1 MAYVDLNHLSPVLSV
16 FVTWLNSRFDKIE
29 QSKETDECNCKKKKK
44 INDDV
49 LKYRL
54 FERIK

>member
-1 MAYVDLNHLSPVLSV
+1 MAYVHLNHLSPVLSI

-44 INDDV
+44 KVTGAHTI
-49 LKYRL
+49 
-54 FERIK
+54 